1 MSKAKPRP
9 FTTSEVRE
17 VIRLHSEGKTRAETG
32 RILGRRSGV
41 ISHVWK
47 NNGLTRRFKFDDEL
61 NAKVIKAR
69 KRGRTYT
76 SISIEI
82 GVPETTLKR
91 HCKNLGITRNNKTGE
106 KK

>member
-1 MSKAKPRP
+1 MKAKPRP
-9 FTTSEVRE
+9 FTTGEVKE
-17 VIRLHSEGKTRAETG
+17 VIRLYHEGKTQVETG
-32 RILGRRSGV
+32 KILGRHSGV

-47 NNGLTRRFKFDDEL
+47 SNGLARRFKFDDEL
-61 NAKVIKAR
+61 NQKVIRAR
-69 KRGRTYT
+69 NRGRTYT

-91 HCKNLGITRNNKTGE
+91 HCKKLGITRKNKTGE

>member
-1 MSKAKPRP
+1 MSRSKPRP
-9 FTTSEVRE
+9 FTTSKVKEAV
-17 VIRLHSEGKTRAETG
+17 RLHKEGKTQAETG
-32 RILGRRSGV
+32 KILGRHPGV
-41 ISHVWK
+41 IHHAWK
-47 NNGLTRRFKFDDEL
+47 ANGLTRGFVFDNKL
-61 NAKVIKAR
+61 NEKIIKAR

-91 HCKNLGITRNNKTGE
+91 HCKNLGITRKNKIGE

>member
-1 MSKAKPRP
+1 MKAKPRP

-17 VIRLHSEGKTRAETG
+17 VIRLHSEGKTQAETG
-32 RILGRRSGV
+32 KILGRHAGS
-41 ISHVWK
+41 ISRVWMS
-47 NNGLTRRFKFDDEL
+47 NGLTRRFKFDDEL
-61 NAKVIKAR
+61 NARVIKAR

-91 HCKNLGITRNNKTGE
+91 HCKKLGITRKNKTGE